1 MAICLVTGGAGF
13 IGSALVRELVLRGH
27 SVRIVD
33 NFLTGCRDNL
43 PPDVSNIELFEADIR
58 DLKRLQPIFHGV
70 DYVFHH
76 AAIPSVP
83 RSVED
88 PETSN
93 AVNID
98 GTLNVLLA
106 SRDAKVKRV
115 IYAASS
121 SAYGDT
127 PTLPKL
133 ESMPPNPLSP
143 YAVNKLTGE
152 FYASVFAKVYGLET
166 VSLRYFNI
174 FGPRQDP
181 NSPYSGVLSRFITS
195 LLRSQPPTIYG
206 NGEQSRDFT
215 YVDNAVHACMLA
227 SEAPNVSGKVF
238 NIAMGASHTLNQVL
252 DFLQNILGTKV
263 KPIYADPRAGDIRD
277 SLADIELARKSLA
290 YEPQIAFEEG
300 LRRTVQWYKENL
312 GRHAAN

>member
-1 MAICLVTGGAGF
+1 MAIFIVTGGAGF
-13 IGSALVRELVLRGH
+13 IGSALVRELILRGH
-27 SVRIVD
+27 RVRIVD
-33 NFLTGCRDNL
+33 NFLTGSRENL
-43 PPDVSNIELFEADIR
+43 PSGESNIELFETDIR
-58 DLKRLQPIFHGV
+58 DLKALKPIFRGV

-106 SRDAKVKRV
+106 SRDAGVKRA

-195 LLRSQPPTIYG
+195 LLRGQPPTIFG

-215 YVDNAVHACMLA
+215 YVDNAVRACMLA
-227 SEAPNVSGKVF
+227 SDAPNVSGKVF

-252 DFLQNILGTKV
+252 DILQNILGTKL
-263 KPIYADPRAGDIRD
+263 KPIYAVPRAGDVRD
-277 SLADIELARKSLA
+277 SLADLGLARKYLG
-290 YEPQIAFEEG
+290 YEPQISFEEG
-300 LRRTVQWYKENL
+300 LRRTVQWYKENP
-312 GRHAAN
+312 GRHAAQ